1 MKFPSITVLAALGF
15 TKLAAATDQTLS
27 FVSEAQ
33 ATFNP
38 PEGIAAQH
46 QNRYIV
52 EASQGVNIDSIES
65 SAITKGGHVKERVGK
80 AGRFSVVEFDD
91 EIKAAEFVSEAASQN
106 VTAERDEVIYSFGV
120 RGQHSIRNLAE
131 EIPWGIENVFERNGV
146 ADIPDQSYFPEVT
159 HKICIIDSG
168 YQVSHPDLVDTAANA
183 DDSQSEDYKTD
194 LCKHGSHV
202 AGTIVATDNNEGVIG
217 VFPGA
222 PTLIVKVFFGR
233 NCDWSYTSS
242 LIDAA
247 NKCQEKGAKIISM
260 SLGGGGSIAEGTV
273 FDEMYENDGVLI
285 IAAAGNGGNS
295 AKSYPASYDFVMSV
309 GAADE
314 SNNIALFSQHND
326 AVDIAGPGVGVKSTS
341 GIGDGYLTYSGTS
354 MATPHVSGVAFLL
367 WNKFDACTNV
377 EIRRALEES
386 AEDMGTPGRDD
397 YFGHGLVKYWSA
409 VDYLQANPC
418 GSSSPEPTSSPT
430 ACQGTFFKLDLL
442 TDGYGSETSWKL
454 ELGSTT
460 VVEGDSYGND
470 SPYIIEQCIGNGD
483 YKFTISDTYGDGIC
497 CSYGNGRYE
506 LTVGD
511 VVRKTGGDF
520 SSSEIFEFTAHTT
533 SPTLPPNPPPTQSP
547 TNPPT
552 QSSTPPPTQSATNP
566 PTQSPT
572 PPPTLSPSVTSTLS
586 PSIKGTSSGSDSSL
600 KLVFFNNF
608 ESPNDWGDFVN
619 GGGNSLRHIENL
631 AYSGNVWSGEASL
644 AILSDGSSGSSLITS
659 NVIDVV
665 NYDELVVRFIYKSVS
680 EDRCE
685 GFALEYKTNLDAD
698 WTVQNEWY
706 LHEDFV
712 NGKWKV
718 GMQVIPIEND
728 DASMEFR
735 FVNLDSN
742 ATMLFIDDVSV
753 YGK

>member
-233 NCDWSYTSS
+233 NCDWTYTST

-314 SNNIALFSQHND
+314 SNNIASFSQHND

-418 GSSSPEPTSSPT
+418 VTPEPTSSPSTSSPTISPEPTSSPT

-483 YKFTISDTYGDGIC
+483 YKFTISDAYGDGIYPL
-497 CSYGNGRYE
+497 YGNGRYE

-520 SSSEIFEFTAHTT
+520 SSSEIFEFTVDTT
-533 SPTLPPNPPPTQSP
+533 SPPTQSP
-547 TNPPT
+547 TP
-552 QSSTPPPTQSATNP
+552 P

-586 PSIKGTSSGSDSSL
+586 PTPVLKNSKSGDSSKSKKNSTPTRPPTL
-600 KLVFFNNF
+600 K
-608 ESPNDWGDFVN
+608 SPSVRPVLKNSKSGNSSKSKKPSN
-619 GGGNSLRHIENL
+619 GGKAAKGGKPTKGGNIDK
-631 AYSGNVWSGEASL
+631 V
-644 AILSDGSSGSSLITS
+644 DSLIKDEHGD
-659 NVIDVV
+659 IDMDIV
-665 NYDELVVRFIYKSVS
+665 
-680 EDRCE
+680 
-685 GFALEYKTNLDAD
+685 
-698 WTVQNEWY
+698 
-706 LHEDFV
+706 H
-712 NGKWKV
+712 
-718 GMQVIPIEND
+718 M
-728 DASMEFR
+728 
-735 FVNLDSN
+735 
-742 ATMLFIDDVSV
+742 
-753 YGK
+753 